1 MCFTCS
7 PAPVRASETL
17 NRQDS
22 MTDIDPQFVQHK
34 PLPRFYAS
42 ASRSYQN
49 ELDGFD
55 DTDPE
60 QVLNRQDDERDNR
73 FFIRNIDDDVST
85 ICNEVDERDYD
96 RFPQQY
102 PRKRAT

>member
-1 MCFTCS
+1 MSDFEPTHQS
-7 PAPVRASETL
+7 KHPAG
-17 NRQDS
+17 
-22 MTDIDPQFVQHK
+22 
-34 PLPRFYAS
+34 RFYGGV
-42 ASRSYQN
+42 SRQLQN
-49 ELDGFD
+49 EIDGFD

-60 QVLNRQDDERDNR
+60 QVLKRQDDERDNR

>member
-1 MCFTCS
+1 
-7 PAPVRASETL
+7 
-17 NRQDS
+17 

-42 ASRSYQN
+42 ASKSYQN

-73 FFIRNIDDDVST
+73 FFIRNIDDDIST